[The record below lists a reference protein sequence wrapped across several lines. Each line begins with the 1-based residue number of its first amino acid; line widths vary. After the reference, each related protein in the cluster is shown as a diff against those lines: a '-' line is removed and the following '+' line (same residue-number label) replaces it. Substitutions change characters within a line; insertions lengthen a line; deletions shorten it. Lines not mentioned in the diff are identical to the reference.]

1 MSYVLRTAASLLTLA
16 AKLIVAAV
24 FVFGAISAALIL
36 FDLFPDVM
44 LALMLILCSPLTI
57 IAILLSRS

>member
-16 AKLIVAAV
+16 AELIVAAV
-24 FVFGAISAALIL
+24 FLFGTISAALIL

-44 LALMLILCSPLTI
+44 MALMLILCSPLTI